1 MISML
6 VPHCSIDHHAAPRVL
21 FTFRLL
27 VFESVERTT
36 PVEALSEWAEPSTHL
51 AARCN
56 AF

>member
-6 VPHCSIDHHAAPRVL
+6 VPHCCIDHHAAPRVL
-21 FTFRLL
+21 FTIRML